1 MLSTV
6 PSAFTFIISFDPQ
19 EPCMGSFIIIL
30 LSEAISLWEVLVQ
43 SHLVSK
49 RETGLFESKF
59 LHWVIS

>member
-1 MLSTV
+1 
-6 PSAFTFIISFDPQ
+6 
-19 EPCMGSFIIIL
+19 MGSFIIIL
-30 LSEAISLWEVLVQ
+30 LLEAISLWEVLVQ